1 MNFTYSDKNL
11 LLPPVK
17 KQSTIS
23 WRLFIGVDVA
33 LRDMAQW
40 AQWG

>member
-1 MNFTYSDKNL
+1 MNFTNSDKNL